1 MTAYATLAQVKAALR
16 ITDSVDD
23 TLLEMARV
31 SASDLVDGYTGRTF
45 TTSGTVTRVFAPSD
59 DYVLQTD
66 DIAGTALTITSSTG
80 ADGVFDTTWKTTDYQ
95 LEPLNGVSNGQ
106 AVPYTRIRAIQDY
119 LWPVAGGEAT
129 VRVTGVYGFS
139 SIPLVITQA
148 TVLQASRIFTRLQ
161 SPLGV
166 AGFGE
171 MGVVRV
177 TRALDPDVAALVEP
191 YRRIVGVA

>member
-31 SASDLVDGYTGRTF
+31 SASDLIDGYTGRTF
-45 TTSGTVTRVFAPSD
+45 TTSGTVTRVFAPAD

-66 DIAGTALTITSSTG
+66 DLAGTAVTITSSTG
-80 ADGVFDTTWKTTDYQ
+80 ADGVFDVTWKTTDYQ

-106 AVPYTRIRAIQDY
+106 AVPFTRIRAIQDY
-119 LWPVAGGEAT
+119 LWPTAGGEAT
-129 VRVTGVYGFS
+129 VRVRGVFGFP

-148 TVLQASRIFTRLQ
+148 TVLQSSRIFTRLQ

>member
-16 ITDSVDD
+16 ITDTVDD
-23 TLLEMARV
+23 ALIEMARV
-31 SASDLVDGYTGRTF
+31 SASDLIDGYTGRTF
-45 TTSGTVTRVFAPSD
+45 DTSGTVTRVFAPAD
-59 DYVLQTD
+59 NYVLQTD
-66 DIAGTALTITSSTG
+66 DLAGTAVTITSSTG
-80 ADGVFDTTWKTTDYQ
+80 ADGVFDVTWKASDYQ

-106 AVPYTRIRAIQDY
+106 AVPFTRIRAVQDY

-129 VRVTGVYGFS
+129 VKVVGVFGFVS
-139 SIPLVITQA
+139 VPTVITQA

>member
-16 ITDSVDD
+16 ITDTVDD
-23 TLLEMARV
+23 ALIEMARV
-31 SASDLVDGYTGRTF
+31 SASDLIDGYTGRTF
-45 TTSGTVTRVFAPSD
+45 DTSGTVTRVFAPAD
-59 DYVLQTD
+59 NYVLQTD
-66 DIAGTALTITSSTG
+66 DLAGTVVTITSSTG
-80 ADGVFDTTWKTTDYQ
+80 ADGVFDVTWKASDYQ

-106 AVPYTRIRAIQDY
+106 AVPFTRIRAVQDY
-119 LWPVAGGEAT
+119 LWPTAGGEAT
-129 VRVTGVYGFS
+129 VRVTGVFGFVS
-139 SIPLVITQA
+139 VPTVITQA
-148 TVLQASRIFTRLQ
+148 TVLQSSRIFTRLQ

>member
-31 SASDLVDGYTGRTF
+31 AASDPVDGYTGRTF
-45 TTSGTVTRVFAPSD
+45 TTSGTVTRVFAPAD

-66 DIAGTALTITSSTG
+66 DLAGTAVTITSSTG
-80 ADGVFDTTWKTTDYQ
+80 ADGVFDVTWKTTDYQ

-106 AVPYTRIRAIQDY
+106 AVPFTRIRAIQDY

-129 VRVTGVYGFS
+129 VRVRGVFGFP

-148 TVLQASRIFTRLQ
+148 TVLQSSRIFTRLQ

>member
-16 ITDSVDD
+16 ITDTVDD
-23 TLLEMARV
+23 ALIEMARV
-31 SASDLVDGYTGRTF
+31 SASDLIDGYTGRTF
-45 TTSGTVTRVFAPSD
+45 DTSGTVTRVFAPAD
-59 DYVLQTD
+59 NYVLQTD
-66 DIAGTALTITSSTG
+66 DLAGTALTITSSTG
-80 ADGVFDTTWKTTDYQ
+80 ADGVFDVTWKASDYQ

-106 AVPYTRIRAIQDY
+106 AVPFTRIRAVQDY
-119 LWPVAGGEAT
+119 LWPTAGGEAT
-129 VRVTGVYGFS
+129 VRVTGVFGFVS
-139 SIPLVITQA
+139 VPTVITQA
-148 TVLQASRIFTRLQ
+148 TVLQSSRIFTRLQ

>member
-16 ITDSVDD
+16 ITDTVDD
-23 TLLEMARV
+23 TLLEMARI
-31 SASDLVDGYTGRTF
+31 SASDLIDGYTGRTF
-45 TTSGTVTRVFAPSD
+45 TTSGTVTRVFAPAD

-66 DIAGTALTITSSTG
+66 DIAGTAVTITSSTG
-80 ADGVFDTTWKTTDYQ
+80 ADGVFDVTWKTTDYQ

-106 AVPYTRIRAIQDY
+106 AVPFTRIRAIQDY
-119 LWPVAGGEAT
+119 LWPTAGGEAT
-129 VRVTGVYGFS
+129 VRVRGVFGFPT
-139 SIPLVITQA
+139 IPLVITQA
-148 TVLQASRIFTRLQ
+148 TVLQSSRIFTRLQ

>member
-23 TLLEMARV
+23 TLIEMARE
-31 SASDLVDGYTGRTF
+31 SASDLIDGYTGRTF
-45 TTSGTVTRVFAPSD
+45 SSSGTVTRVFAPAD

-66 DIAGTALTITSSTG
+66 DIAGTAVAITSSTG
-80 ADGVFDTTWKTTDYQ
+80 ADGVFDVTWKTTDYQ

-106 AVPYTRIRAIQDY
+106 AVPFTRIRAIQDY
-119 LWPVAGGEAT
+119 LWPTAGGEAT
-129 VRVTGVYGFS
+129 VRVTGVYGFPS
-139 SIPLVITQA
+139 VPIVVTQA

>member
-23 TLLEMARV
+23 TLIEMARE
-31 SASDLVDGYTGRTF
+31 SASDLIDGYTGRTF
-45 TTSGTVTRVFAPSD
+45 TTSGTVTRVFAPAD

-66 DIAGTALTITSSTG
+66 DIAGTAVAITSSTG
-80 ADGVFDTTWKTTDYQ
+80 ADGVFDVTWKTTDYQ

-106 AVPYTRIRAIQDY
+106 AVPFTRIRAIQDY
-119 LWPVAGGEAT
+119 LWPTAGGEAT
-129 VRVTGVYGFS
+129 VRVTGVYGFP
-139 SIPLVITQA
+139 SIPIVVTQA

>member
-23 TLLEMARV
+23 ALIEMARV
-31 SASDLVDGYTGRTF
+31 SASDLIDGYTGRTF
-45 TTSGTVTRVFAPSD
+45 DTSGTVTRVFAPAD
-59 DYVLQTD
+59 NYVLQTD
-66 DIAGTALTITSSTG
+66 DLAGTAVTITSSTG
-80 ADGVFDTTWKTTDYQ
+80 ADGVFDVTWKTSDYQ

-106 AVPYTRIRAIQDY
+106 AVPFTRIRAVQDY
-119 LWPVAGGEAT
+119 LWPTAGGEAT
-129 VRVTGVYGFS
+129 VRVTGVFGFVS
-139 SIPLVITQA
+139 VPTVITQA
-148 TVLQASRIFTRLQ
+148 TVLQSSRIFTRLQ

-191 YRRIVGVA
+191 YWRIVGVA

>member
-23 TLLEMARV
+23 TLIEMARE
-31 SASDLVDGYTGRTF
+31 SASDLIDGYTGRTF
-45 TTSGTVTRVFAPSD
+45 TTSGTVTRVFAPAD

-80 ADGVFDTTWKTTDYQ
+80 ADGVFDVTWKTTDYQ

-106 AVPYTRIRAIQDY
+106 AVPFTRIRAIQDY
-119 LWPVAGGEAT
+119 LWPTAGGEAT
-129 VRVTGVYGFS
+129 VRVTGVFGFPS
-139 SIPLVITQA
+139 VPIVVTQA

>member
-16 ITDSVDD
+16 ITDTVDD

-31 SASDLVDGYTGRTF
+31 SASDLIDGYTGRTF
-45 TTSGTVTRVFAPSD
+45 TTSGTVTRVFAPAD

-66 DIAGTALTITSSTG
+66 DLAGTAVTITSSTG
-80 ADGVFDTTWKTTDYQ
+80 ADGVFDVTWKTTDYQ

-106 AVPYTRIRAIQDY
+106 AVPFTRIRAIQDY
-119 LWPVAGGEAT
+119 LWPTAGGEAT
-129 VRVTGVYGFS
+129 VRVRGVYGFP

-148 TVLQASRIFTRLQ
+148 TVLQSSRIFTRLQ

-171 MGVVRV
+171 AGVIKV

>member
-23 TLLEMARV
+23 TLLDMARV
-31 SASDLVDGYTGRTF
+31 SASDLIDGYTGRTF
-45 TTSGTVTRVFAPSD
+45 TPSGTVTRVFAPAD

-66 DIAGTALTITSSTG
+66 DIAGTAVTITSSTG
-80 ADGVFDTTWKTTDYQ
+80 ADGVFDVTWKTTDYQ

-106 AVPYTRIRAIQDY
+106 AVPFTRIRAIQDY
-119 LWPVAGGEAT
+119 LWPTAGGEAT
-129 VRVTGVYGFS
+129 VRVTGVFGFV
-139 SIPLVITQA
+139 SIPTVITQA
-148 TVLQASRIFTRLQ
+148 TVLQSSRIFTRLQ
-161 SPLGV
+161 SPLGI

-191 YRRIVGVA
+191 YRRIVGIA

>member
-23 TLLEMARV
+23 TLIEMARE
-31 SASDLVDGYTGRTF
+31 SASDLIDGYTGRTF
-45 TTSGTVTRVFAPSD
+45 TTSGTVTRVFAPAD

-80 ADGVFDTTWKTTDYQ
+80 ADGVFDVTWKTTDYQ

-106 AVPYTRIRAIQDY
+106 AVPFTRIRAIQDY
-119 LWPVAGGEAT
+119 LWPTAGGEAT
-129 VRVTGVYGFS
+129 VRVTGVFGFPS
-139 SIPLVITQA
+139 VPIVITQA

>member
-23 TLLEMARV
+23 TLIEMARE
-31 SASDLVDGYTGRTF
+31 SASDLIDGYCGRTF
-45 TTSGTVTRVFAPSD
+45 SSSGTVTRVFAPAD

-66 DIAGTALTITSSTG
+66 DIAGTVVTITSSTG
-80 ADGVFDTTWKTTDYQ
+80 ADGVFDVTWKTTDYQ

-106 AVPYTRIRAIQDY
+106 AVPFTRIRAIQDY
-119 LWPVAGGEAT
+119 LWPTAGGEAT
-129 VRVTGVYGFS
+129 VRVTGVFGFPAVP
-139 SIPLVITQA
+139 IVVTQA

>member
-23 TLLEMARV
+23 TLIEMARE
-31 SASDLVDGYTGRTF
+31 SASDLIDGYCGRTF
-45 TTSGTVTRVFAPSD
+45 TTSGTVTRVFAPAD
-59 DYVLQTD
+59 DYVFQTD
-66 DIAGTALTITSSTG
+66 DIAGTAVAITSSTG
-80 ADGVFDTTWKTTDYQ
+80 ADGVFDVTWKTTDYQ

-106 AVPYTRIRAIQDY
+106 AVPFTRIRAIQDY
-119 LWPVAGGEAT
+119 LWPTAGGEAT
-129 VRVTGVYGFS
+129 VRVTGVYGFPS
-139 SIPLVITQA
+139 VPIVVTQA

>member
-16 ITDSVDD
+16 ITDTVDD
-23 TLLEMARV
+23 ALIEMARV
-31 SASDLVDGYTGRTF
+31 SASDLIDGYTGRTF
-45 TTSGTVTRVFAPSD
+45 DTSGTVTRVFAPAD

-80 ADGVFDTTWKTTDYQ
+80 ADGVFDVTWKTSDYQ

-106 AVPYTRIRAIQDY
+106 AVPFTRIRAVQDY
-119 LWPVAGGEAT
+119 LWPTAGGEAT
-129 VRVTGVYGFS
+129 VRVTGVYGFAS
-139 SIPLVITQA
+139 VPTVVTQA
-148 TVLQASRIFTRLQ
+148 TVLQSSRIFSRLQ
-161 SPLGV
+161 SPLGI

>member
-1 MTAYATLAQVKAALR
+1 
-16 ITDSVDD
+16 
-23 TLLEMARV
+23 MARV
-31 SASDLVDGYTGRTF
+31 AASDLIDGYCGRTF
-45 TTSGTVTRVFAPSD
+45 SPSGTVTRVFAPAD

-80 ADGVFDTTWKTTDYQ
+80 ADGVFDVTWKTTDYQ

-106 AVPYTRIRAIQDY
+106 AVPFTRIRAIQDY
-119 LWPVAGGEAT
+119 LWPTAGGEAT
-129 VRVTGVYGFS
+129 VRVTGVFGFAS
-139 SIPLVITQA
+139 APLVITQA
-148 TVLQASRIFTRLQ
+148 TVLQSSRIFSRLQ

>member
-31 SASDLVDGYTGRTF
+31 SASDLIDGYTGRTF
-45 TTSGTVTRVFAPSD
+45 TTSGTVTRVFAPAD

-66 DIAGTALTITSSTG
+66 DISGTAVTITSSTG
-80 ADGVFDTTWKTTDYQ
+80 ADGVFDVTWKTTDYQ

-106 AVPYTRIRAIQDY
+106 AVPFTRIRAIQDY
-119 LWPVAGGEAT
+119 LWPTAGGEAT
-129 VRVTGVYGFS
+129 VRITGVYGFP

-148 TVLQASRIFTRLQ
+148 TVLQSSRIFTRLQ
-161 SPLGV
+161 SPLGI

-191 YRRIVGVA
+191 YRRIVGIA

>member
-1 MTAYATLAQVKAALR
+1 MTAYGTLAQVKAALR

-23 TLLEMARV
+23 TLIEMARE
-31 SASDLVDGYTGRTF
+31 SASDLIDGYTGRTF
-45 TTSGTVTRVFAPSD
+45 TTSGTVTRVFAPAD

-66 DIAGTALTITSSTG
+66 DIAGTAVAITSSTG
-80 ADGVFDTTWKTTDYQ
+80 ADGVFDVTWKTTDYQ

-106 AVPYTRIRAIQDY
+106 AVPFTRIRAIQDY
-119 LWPVAGGEAT
+119 LWPTAGGEAT
-129 VRVTGVYGFS
+129 VRVTGVFGFPS
-139 SIPLVITQA
+139 VPIVVTQA

>member
-31 SASDLVDGYTGRTF
+31 SASDLIDGYTGRTF
-45 TTSGTVTRVFAPSD
+45 TTSGTVTRVFAPAD

-66 DIAGTALTITSSTG
+66 DLAGTAVTITSSTG
-80 ADGVFDTTWKTTDYQ
+80 ADGVFDVTWKTTDYQ

-106 AVPYTRIRAIQDY
+106 TVPFTRIRAIQDY
-119 LWPVAGGEAT
+119 LWPTAGGEAT
-129 VRVTGVYGFS
+129 VRVRGVYGFP

-148 TVLQASRIFTRLQ
+148 TVLQSSRIFTRLQ
-161 SPLGV
+161 SPLGI

>member
-16 ITDSVDD
+16 ITDTVDD
-23 TLLEMARV
+23 TLLDMARI
-31 SASDLVDGYTGRTF
+31 SASDLIDGYTGRTF

-129 VRVTGVYGFS
+129 VRVTGVYGFPS
-139 SIPLVITQA
+139 NPLVITQA

-171 MGVVRV
+171 AGVIKV

>member
-31 SASDLVDGYTGRTF
+31 SASDLIDGYTGRTF
-45 TTSGTVTRVFAPSD
+45 TTSGTVTRVFAPAD

-66 DIAGTALTITSSTG
+66 DLAGTAVTITSSTG
-80 ADGVFDTTWKTTDYQ
+80 ADGVFDVTWKTTDYQ

-106 AVPYTRIRAIQDY
+106 EVPFTRIRAIQDY
-119 LWPVAGGEAT
+119 LWPTAGGEAT
-129 VRVTGVYGFS
+129 VRVRGVYGFP

-148 TVLQASRIFTRLQ
+148 AVLQSSRIFTRLQ

-191 YRRIVGVA
+191 YRRIVGIA

>member
-16 ITDSVDD
+16 ITDTVDD
-23 TLLEMARV
+23 ALIEMARV
-31 SASDLVDGYTGRTF
+31 SASDLIDGYTGRTF
-45 TTSGTVTRVFAPSD
+45 DTSGTVTRVFAPAD
-59 DYVLQTD
+59 NYVLQTD
-66 DIAGTALTITSSTG
+66 DLAGTVVTITSSTG
-80 ADGVFDTTWKTTDYQ
+80 ADGVFDVTWKTSDYQ

-106 AVPYTRIRAIQDY
+106 AVPFTRIRAVQDY
-119 LWPVAGGEAT
+119 LWPTAGGEAT
-129 VRVTGVYGFS
+129 VRVTGVFGFVS
-139 SIPLVITQA
+139 VPTVITQA
-148 TVLQASRIFTRLQ
+148 TVLQSSRIFTRLQ

>member
-1 MTAYATLAQVKAALR
+1 MTAYASLAQVKAALR

-23 TLLEMARV
+23 TLLEMARE
-31 SASDLVDGYTGRTF
+31 SASDLIDGYTGRTF
-45 TTSGTVTRVFAPSD
+45 TTSGTVTRVFAPAD

-80 ADGVFDTTWKTTDYQ
+80 ADGVFDVTWKTTDYQ

-106 AVPYTRIRAIQDY
+106 AVPFTRIRAIQDY
-119 LWPVAGGEAT
+119 LWPTAGGEAT
-129 VRVTGVYGFS
+129 VRVTGVYGFPS
-139 SIPLVITQA
+139 VPIVVTQA

>member
-1 MTAYATLAQVKAALR
+1 MAYATLAQVKAALR
-16 ITDSVDD
+16 ITDTVDD

-31 SASDLVDGYTGRTF
+31 SASNLIDGYTGRTF
-45 TTSGTVTRVFAPSD
+45 TPSGTVTRVFAPAD

-66 DIAGTALTITSSTG
+66 DIAGTAVTITSSTG
-80 ADGVFDTTWKTTDYQ
+80 ADGVFDVTWKTTDYQ

-106 AVPYTRIRAIQDY
+106 AVPFTRIRAIQDY

-129 VRVTGVYGFS
+129 VRIAGVYGFP

-148 TVLQASRIFTRLQ
+148 AVLQSSRIFTRLQ

>member
-16 ITDSVDD
+16 ITDTVDD

-31 SASDLVDGYTGRTF
+31 SASDLIDGYTGRMF
-45 TTSGTVTRVFAPSD
+45 TTSGTVTRVFAPAD

-66 DIAGTALTITSSTG
+66 DIAGTAVTITSSTG
-80 ADGVFDTTWKTTDYQ
+80 ADGVFDVTWKTTDYQ

-106 AVPYTRIRAIQDY
+106 AVPFTRIRAIQDY
-119 LWPVAGGEAT
+119 LWPTAGGEAT
-129 VRVTGVYGFS
+129 VRVTGVYGFP

-148 TVLQASRIFTRLQ
+148 TVLQSSRIFTRLQ

-171 MGVVRV
+171 AGVIKV

>member
-1 MTAYATLAQVKAALR
+1 MAYATLAQVKAALR
-16 ITDSVDD
+16 ITDTVDD

-31 SASDLVDGYTGRTF
+31 SASNLIDGYTGRTF
-45 TTSGTVTRVFAPSD
+45 TPSGTVTRVFAPAD

-66 DIAGTALTITSSTG
+66 DIAGTAVTITSSTG
-80 ADGVFDTTWKTTDYQ
+80 ADGVFDVTWKTTDYQ

-106 AVPYTRIRAIQDY
+106 AVPFTRIRAIQDY
-119 LWPVAGGEAT
+119 LWPTAGGEAT
-129 VRVTGVYGFS
+129 VRVRGVFGFP

-148 TVLQASRIFTRLQ
+148 AVLQSSRIFTRLQ

>member
-31 SASDLVDGYTGRTF
+31 SASDLIDGYTGRTF
-45 TTSGTVTRVFAPSD
+45 TTSGTVTRVFAPAD

-66 DIAGTALTITSSTG
+66 DIAGTAVTITSSTG
-80 ADGVFDTTWKTTDYQ
+80 ADGVFDVTWKTTDYQ

-106 AVPYTRIRAIQDY
+106 AVPFTRIRAIQDY
-119 LWPVAGGEAT
+119 LWPTAGGEAT
-129 VRVTGVYGFS
+129 VRVRGVYGFP

-148 TVLQASRIFTRLQ
+148 AVLQSSRIFTRLQ

-191 YRRIVGVA
+191 YRRIVGIA

>member
-1 MTAYATLAQVKAALR
+1 MTAYASLAQVKAALR

-23 TLLEMARV
+23 TLIEMARE
-31 SASDLVDGYTGRTF
+31 SASDLIDGYCGRTF
-45 TTSGTVTRVFAPSD
+45 TTSGTVTRVFAPAD

-80 ADGVFDTTWKTTDYQ
+80 ADGVFDVTWKTTDYQ

-106 AVPYTRIRAIQDY
+106 AVPFTRIRAIQDY
-119 LWPVAGGEAT
+119 LWPTAGGEAT
-129 VRVTGVYGFS
+129 VRVTGVFGFPS
-139 SIPLVITQA
+139 VPIVITQA

-191 YRRIVGVA
+191 YGRIVGVA

>member
-31 SASDLVDGYTGRTF
+31 SASDLIDGYTGRTF
-45 TTSGTVTRVFAPSD
+45 TTSGTVTRVFAPAD

-66 DIAGTALTITSSTG
+66 DLAGTAVTITSSTG
-80 ADGVFDTTWKTTDYQ
+80 ADGVFDVTWKTTDYQ

-106 AVPYTRIRAIQDY
+106 AVPFTRIRAIQDY
-119 LWPVAGGEAT
+119 LWPTAGGEAT
-129 VRVTGVYGFS
+129 VRVRGVYGFP

-148 TVLQASRIFTRLQ
+148 TVLQSSRIFTRLQ

-166 AGFGE
+166 AGFNE
-171 MGVVRV
+171 LGVVRV

>member
-31 SASDLVDGYTGRTF
+31 SASDLIDGYTGRTF
-45 TTSGTVTRVFAPSD
+45 TTSGTVTRVFAPAD

-66 DIAGTALTITSSTG
+66 DIAGTAVTITSSTG
-80 ADGVFDTTWKTTDYQ
+80 ADGVFDVTWKTTDYQ

-106 AVPYTRIRAIQDY
+106 AVPFTRIRAIQDY
-119 LWPVAGGEAT
+119 LWPTAGGEAT
-129 VRVTGVYGFS
+129 VRVTANYGFA

-148 TVLQASRIFTRLQ
+148 TVLQSSRIFSRLQ

-166 AGFGE
+166 AGFNE
-171 MGVVRV
+171 LGVVRV

>member
-139 SIPLVITQA
+139 SIPIVITQA

>member
-16 ITDSVDD
+16 ITDTVDD
-23 TLLEMARV
+23 ALIEMARV
-31 SASDLVDGYTGRTF
+31 SASDLIDGYTGRTF
-45 TTSGTVTRVFAPSD
+45 DTSGTVTRVFAPAD
-59 DYVLQTD
+59 NYVLQTD
-66 DIAGTALTITSSTG
+66 DLAGTALTITSSTG
-80 ADGVFDTTWKTTDYQ
+80 ADGVFDVTWKASDYQ

-106 AVPYTRIRAIQDY
+106 AVPFTRIRAVQDY
-119 LWPVAGGEAT
+119 LWPTAGGEAT
-129 VRVTGVYGFS
+129 VKVTGVFGFVS
-139 SIPLVITQA
+139 VPTVITQA
-148 TVLQASRIFTRLQ
+148 TVLQSSRIFTRLQ

>member
-23 TLLEMARV
+23 TLIEMARE
-31 SASDLVDGYTGRTF
+31 SASDLIDGYCGRTF
-45 TTSGTVTRVFAPSD
+45 TTSGTVTRVFAPAD

-66 DIAGTALTITSSTG
+66 DIAGTAVAITSSTG
-80 ADGVFDTTWKTTDYQ
+80 ADGVFDVTWKTTDYQ

-106 AVPYTRIRAIQDY
+106 AVPFTRIRAIQDY
-119 LWPVAGGEAT
+119 LWPTAGGEAT
-129 VRVTGVYGFS
+129 VRVTGVYGFPS
-139 SIPLVITQA
+139 VPIVVTQA

>member
-23 TLLEMARV
+23 TLIEMARTA
-31 SASDLVDGYTGRTF
+31 ASDLVDGYCGRTF
-45 TTSGTVTRVFAPSD
+45 NTSGTVTRVFAPAD

-66 DIAGTALTITSSTG
+66 DLAGTALTITSSTG
-80 ADGVFDTTWKTTDYQ
+80 ADGVFDVTWKTTDYQ

-106 AVPYTRIRAIQDY
+106 AVPFTRIRAIQDY

-129 VRVTGVYGFS
+129 VRVTGVYGFVS
-139 SIPLVITQA
+139 VPTVVTQA
-148 TVLQASRIFTRLQ
+148 TVLQSSRIFSRLQ

-191 YRRIVGVA
+191 YRRIVGIA

>member
-16 ITDSVDD
+16 ITDTVDD
-23 TLLEMARV
+23 ALIEMARV
-31 SASDLVDGYTGRTF
+31 SASDLIDGYTGRTF
-45 TTSGTVTRVFAPSD
+45 DTSGTVTRVFAPAD
-59 DYVLQTD
+59 NYVLQTD
-66 DIAGTALTITSSTG
+66 DLAGTALTITSSTG
-80 ADGVFDTTWKTTDYQ
+80 ADGVFDVTWKTSDYQ

-106 AVPYTRIRAIQDY
+106 AVPFTRIRAVQDY
-119 LWPVAGGEAT
+119 LWPTAGGEAT
-129 VRVTGVYGFS
+129 VRVTGVFGFVS
-139 SIPLVITQA
+139 VPTVITQA
-148 TVLQASRIFTRLQ
+148 TVLQSSRIFTRLQ

-191 YRRIVGVA
+191 YRQIVGVA

>member
-31 SASDLVDGYTGRTF
+31 SASDLIDGYTGRTF
-45 TTSGTVTRVFAPSD
+45 TTSGTVTRVFAPAD

-80 ADGVFDTTWKTTDYQ
+80 ADGVFDVTWKTTDYQ

-106 AVPYTRIRAIQDY
+106 AVPFTRIRAIQDY
-119 LWPVAGGEAT
+119 VWPVAGGEAT
-129 VRVTGVYGFS
+129 VRVAGVYGFP

-148 TVLQASRIFTRLQ
+148 TVLQSSRIFTRLQ
-161 SPLGV
+161 SPLGI